1 MKKIALIATL
11 ALAAG
16 MASAADFGARVGYNG
31 GTEKNSAGITVGQKF
46 GALGAEAAFDRSTDG
61 KLNVNRYSLVGSYDV
76 AKVAGATVAVKAG
89 GAYIDPSKGAD
100 GYAGLVGFGVSYPVT
115 KEVSLVADYA
125 YQKGQARVRS
135 FNGNTVSAGV
145 KVAF

>member
-31 GTEKNSAGITVGQKF
+31 GTEKNSAGVTVSDRF

-61 KLNVNRYSLVGSYDV
+61 KLNVNRYSLVGAYDV
-76 AKVAGATVAVKAG
+76 AKVVGATVAIKVG

-100 GYAGLVGFGVSYPVT
+100 GYAGLVGVVFLIRLLRMLP
-115 KEVSLVADYA
+115 SLATMLTRKAKLVL
-125 YQKGQARVRS
+125 ARLTATQFRLV
-135 FNGNTVSAGV
+135 
-145 KVAF
+145 